1 MPSFKKSY
9 RKVQKFNS
17 KNLRVFR
24 KFTSK
29 FSYDSV
35 ITYAYSIGILLIAF
49 LVNLMKVN
57 FGHRLPFL
65 GQWNELVSTR
75 RLWKLLDHS
84 SEEVSK
90 ILFNL
95 IRAVKENFF
104 SLLVLV
110 SGFVYLSLSFR
121 KQ

>member
-1 MPSFKKSY
+1 
-9 RKVQKFNS
+9 
-17 KNLRVFR
+17 
-24 KFTSK
+24 
-29 FSYDSV
+29 
-35 ITYAYSIGILLIAF
+35 
-49 LVNLMKVN
+49 MKVN

-95 IRAVKENFF
+95 IRAVKENFI

-110 SGFVYLSLSFR
+110 SGFIYLSLSFR